1 MSFATSIEL
10 PATSSVRLRAAARR
24 APRLLWLVLAI
35 LLSWGAEYGVYCAFA
50 PHGEALR
57 HELKAAAAAL
67 QTQLVLQPTPAL
79 RQAIRRHFRE
89 GEVAVD
95 TTRLWPTVAVSLHG
109 ISRGECLGALHEVR
123 RIDGAVVIA
132 LQGYGS
138 TDDCRAQNDMIWW
151 LMP

>member
-10 PATSSVRLRAAARR
+10 PATSSARLRAAARR

-35 LLSWGAEYGVYCAFA
+35 LLSWGAEYGVYRAFA

-57 HELKAAAAAL
+57 HELKGAAAAL
-67 QTQLVLQPTPAL
+67 HTRLVLQPTPAL

-89 GEVAVD
+89 SEVAVD
-95 TTRLWPTVAVSLHG
+95 TTRLWPTVAVSL
-109 ISRGECLGALHEVR
+109 RGVTRADCLDALHEAR

-138 TDDCRAQNDMIWW
+138 TADCQEQNDMTWW